1 MKTAESEKLNAK
13 TALPDAHLVRKTA
26 LIFRALNHPLRQKM
40 LSLLVEKKKMTVTEL
55 YELLFLEQ
63 SVVSQHLAILRR
75 TGFVKT
81 KKEGK
86 YVWYMLQEQRLDQIH
101 QVLQILM
108 S

>member
-1 MKTAESEKLNAK
+1 MKTAESEKMNVQS
-13 TALPDAHLVRKTA
+13 ALPDAHLVRKTA
-26 LIFRALNHPLRQKM
+26 LLFRALNHPLRQKI
-40 LSLLVEKKKMTVTEL
+40 LSLLLEKKKMTVTEL

-86 YVWYMLQEQRLDQIH
+86 YVWYMLQEDRLNQIH
-101 QVLQILM
+101 QVLKILM